1 MPTLLDA
8 ADSTALDRYVAA
20 PDPSFRYSLARTV
33 NSPGLTA
40 DQLDMVS
47 QTWLSTA
54 EVDKPEWHH
63 RVTIVKPDQ
72 LTTPTVMLFIGG
84 GSNISTPPS
93 LDPLMLILASN
104 IGVVVVDLGQVPNE
118 PLKFAG
124 EDRTRTEDDIIA
136 YTWDRYLRTGD
147 ERWPARCP

>member
-1 MPTLLDA
+1 
-8 ADSTALDRYVAA
+8 
-20 PDPSFRYSLARTV
+20 
-33 NSPGLTA
+33 
-40 DQLDMVS
+40 
-47 QTWLSTA
+47 
-54 EVDKPEWHH
+54 
-63 RVTIVKPDQ
+63 
-72 LTTPTVMLFIGG
+72 VMLFIGG